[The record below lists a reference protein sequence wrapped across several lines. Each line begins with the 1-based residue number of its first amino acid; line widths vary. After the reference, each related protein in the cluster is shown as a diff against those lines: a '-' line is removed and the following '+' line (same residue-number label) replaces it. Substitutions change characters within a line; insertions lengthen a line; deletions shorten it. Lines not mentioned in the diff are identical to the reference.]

1 MTVPAPR
8 ARRRPSTLGRL
19 LPLLLIGALLAP
31 VGLLLTSTW
40 RQSTDDRDLA
50 VRERLGV
57 QYLGA
62 LGSVTDA
69 LVEAQTAAI
78 NGRPVSGEALNRA
91 VEEAA
96 AVDARIGVELLSQE
110 RWAGVRARLEAL
122 RGRSAADPES
132 AYTAYSEVSDLLLAL
147 HRKVRESSGLV
158 RDPVADSFFLQD
170 SAGQELPEAVVAAGR
185 LADLGTLVARRPAAE
200 QPRGLMELT
209 GLRVAALGP
218 ASDLVDNLRSAVD
231 GSESTDLGAN
241 VLTPLDT
248 YQRSVEALAAYSTP
262 ASGTG
267 TVDPGQ
273 LSAAGLNTQRA
284 ARQLQPV
291 ILGELDALLVERI
304 DELDRDR
311 WLTAG
316 AGVVAGLLLSWLAA
330 LLFTAGRRARRRAAM
345 AATQADSPDTPA
357 AIDLWQPTAGDP
369 RGLQPAA
376 SDPRGLQP
384 VAGDPRGL
392 QPVGTAR
399 DPETAQW
406 GAFDAAR

>member
-31 VGLLLTSTW
+31 VGLLVTSAW
-40 RQSTDDRDLA
+40 RQTTDDRNLA

-57 QYLGA
+57 QYLTA

-69 LVEAQTAAI
+69 LVEAQSAAI
-78 NGRPVSGEALNRA
+78 SNRQVSGDPLNRA

-96 AVDARIGVELLSQE
+96 AVDARIGDELLSQE
-110 RWAGVRARLEAL
+110 RWAGVRAKLEAL
-122 RGRSAADPES
+122 RGRSPADPEA

-209 GLRVAALGP
+209 GMRVAALAP
-218 ASDLVDNLRSAVD
+218 AGDLVDNLRSAVD

-262 ASGTG
+262 AKDTSV
-267 TVDPGQ
+267 VDPGQ
-273 LSAAGLNTQRA
+273 LSAAGLNTHRA

-291 ILGELDALLVERI
+291 ILAELDALLVERI
-304 DELDRDR
+304 DEFDRDR
-311 WLTAG
+311 WLIGGAG
-316 AGVVAGLLLSWLAA
+316 AFALLLLGWLAA
-330 LLFTAGRRARRRAAM
+330 LLLAARGRARRRATM
-345 AATQADSPDTPA
+345 AANHAESADAPSPTDS
-357 AIDLWQPTAGDP
+357 WQPVPSDP
-369 RGLQPAA
+369 RALQPA
-376 SDPRGLQP
+376 G
-384 VAGDPRGL
+384 V
-392 QPVGTAR
+392 AR
-399 DPETAQW
+399 DSEPAQW